1 MTHNHTTIATQGLLA
16 LHTLFGD
23 EEPTIVI
30 LIDENEQLLGYEIR
44 PLADVVADLVL
55 NGFGD
60 IAERNA

>member
-1 MTHNHTTIATQGLLA
+1 MTENNTTTTAQGLL
-16 LHTLFGD
+16 TLQAIFGD

-30 LIDENEQLLGYEIR
+30 QIDENEQLLGYEIR

-60 IAERNA
+60 IAE